1 METKVLKKYP
11 FQVFMMTA
19 TFLIMMTLP
28 ILMSYLIDNILG
40 SDDMNALI
48 RWFAITFGL
57 SAVGILFKFYF
68 CEYTPRETGHQK
80 HIPPAGKIGF
90 GHPQDEP
97 VTVCAEG
104 QRILLQCLLQQLCFL
119 RRPARRD
126 PSENDQLSALYF

>member
-57 SAVGILFKFYF
+57 SAVGILFEFYF
-68 CEYTPRETGHQK
+68 CEYTPVKLGIKNTFRLQERSASDILRMNQSLYAQK
-80 HIPPAGKIGF
+80 DKGYYYN
-90 GHPQDEP
+90 
-97 VTVCAEG
+97 VCSNSCDLTATCTK
-104 QRILLQCLLQQLCFL
+104 R
-119 RRPARRD
+119 
-126 PSENDQLSALYF
+126 ST

>member
-48 RWFAITFGL
+48 RWFAITN
-57 SAVGILFKFYF
+57 
-68 CEYTPRETGHQK
+68 
-80 HIPPAGKIGF
+80 IPP
-90 GHPQDEP
+90 
-97 VTVCAEG
+97 
-104 QRILLQCLLQQLCFL
+104 
-119 RRPARRD
+119 
-126 PSENDQLSALYF
+126 